1 MSADDLPDDVGRKA
15 ARQQEAHLARTILRC
30 IRRGAEA
37 ALPQRKGTIEFTGF
51 ECLHLLRHRVVG
63 QPVRAQFV
71 PDHGRSAHR
80 RTSMHEGFGET
91 LVREQTGFHQT
102 VEQLLQFSGAGGAG
116 GTSRVGATS
125 RIAGV
130 GNICRT
136 SHIRRQLALEFGP
149 AVFTPCQRAQRARL
163 QAGSGFLQAAASC
176 AAAPRGETP

>member
-116 GTSRVGATS
+116 GTRRIGVTS
-125 RIAGV
+125 RITGV
-130 GNICRT
+130 GGICR
-136 SHIRRQLALEFGP
+136 IRRQLALKFGP
-149 AVFTPCQRAQRARL
+149 AVFPPCQRAQRARL
-163 QAGSGFLQAAASC
+163 QAGRSFQAAASC

>member
-1 MSADDLPDDVGRKA
+1 MPADDLPDDVGRKT
-15 ARQQEAHLARTILRC
+15 AREQEAHLARTILRC

-37 ALPQRKGTIEFTGF
+37 ALPQRMGTIEFTGF

-63 QPVRAQFV
+63 QPVRAQLV

-80 RTSMHEGFGET
+80 RTPMHEGFGEA
-91 LVREQTGFHQT
+91 LVRKQTGFHQA

-116 GTSRVGATS
+116 GTSRVGVTR
-125 RIAGV
+125 RITGI
-130 GNICRT
+130 GSICRT
-136 SHIRRQLALEFGP
+136 SRIRRQLALEFGP

-163 QAGSGFLQAAASC
+163 QAGRSFQAAASC